1 MGTAGRQSY
10 CFGPFRLEP
19 EDRLLVRDGQSV
31 PLTAKTF
38 DALLFLVERGGHL
51 VSRDD
56 LITALWPETFV
67 DESNLTQ
74 TVSMMR
80 KALGDNAGE
89 PRYIITV
96 PGRGYR
102 FAADVQHIPHNG
114 NEEAGAVAATAADVR
129 ASVAPPKV
137 RKFPTGLGIAVVL
150 AVGLALGAAGLLL
163 WGGDRNRPETAP
175 KLMLAVLPFENLT
188 GDATQDYL
196 SDGFT
201 EEMITDL
208 GRLDPA
214 HLGVIARTSVMH
226 YRHTQETTAQIAR
239 ELGVQYV
246 LEGSVRRNSGRVR
259 ITAQLI
265 QSSDQTDLWARE
277 YDRELRD
284 LLLVQGEIAQEIA
297 DEIQLALGAQGGRND
312 GRRQGRSPGN
322 YEAYDLY
329 LKGRYF
335 WNERTPDGF
344 RQAVDLF
351 QQAAATDPRSA
362 RAYAGLADAYLL
374 SGSYGFAPSSEVMP
388 KARAAALKAAQ
399 LDDSLAE
406 AHTSLALVA
415 EAYDWD
421 WQTADKEFRRAIQ
434 LDPNY
439 ATAHHW
445 YAECLAF
452 QGRFD
457 EALTEIERARQLDPL
472 SLIIAADRGAILYF
486 ARQYDRAIEQFRSV
500 LDVQPDTPRA
510 HLVLFAYAQKG
521 RFADAL
527 SGAEQW
533 RRVTGGPWVWAAEAY
548 IDGRAGRPAQAE
560 RALRKLQ
567 QANRHWHMDP
577 APMFAT
583 AYAGMN
589 QTDRALAWLQTAYAE
604 HSNVLITLKV
614 DPVYDPLRSDPRF
627 KDLMRR
633 VGFIGG
639 PPRE

>member
-1 MGTAGRQSY
+1 MSTPARQSY

-19 EDRLLVRDGQSV
+19 EDRLLLRDGQPV
-31 PLTAKTF
+31 PLTSKSF
-38 DALLFLVERGGHL
+38 DALLLLVERSGHL

-56 LITALWPETFV
+56 LITALWPQTFV

-74 TVSMMR
+74 TISMMR
-80 KALGDNAGE
+80 KALGENAVE

-102 FAADVQHIPHNG
+102 FAAKVEHIPHNG
-114 NEEAGAVAATAADVR
+114 RGAAGAVAATAADG
-129 ASVAPPKV
+129 ASVTPPEV
-137 RKFPTGLGIAVVL
+137 RKFPIGLCIASVL
-150 AVGLALGAAGLLL
+150 AVGLALAAGLL
-163 WGGDRNRPETAP
+163 WGRVRHRPETAP

-188 GDATQDYL
+188 GDPTQDYL

-226 YRHTQETTAQIAR
+226 YRRTQQTTAQIAR

-246 LEGSVRRNSGRVR
+246 LEGSVRRDSGRVR
-259 ITAQLI
+259 ITVQLI
-265 QSSDQTDLWARE
+265 QSSDQTHLWARE

-297 DEIQLALGAQGGRND
+297 DEIQLALGAQGGRDNA
-312 GRRQGRSPGN
+312 RRQGRSPGN

-335 WNERTPDGF
+335 WNERDF
-344 RQAVDLF
+344 RQAIDFF
-351 QQAAATDPRSA
+351 QQAAATDPGYA
-362 RAYAGLADAYLL
+362 RAYAGLADSYLL
-374 SGSYGFAPSSEVMP
+374 SGSYGLAPNSEVMP
-388 KARAAALKAAQ
+388 KARAAALKAVQ

-415 EAYDWD
+415 ENYDWD
-421 WQTADKEFRRAIQ
+421 WQAADKEFRRAIQ

-452 QGRFD
+452 QSRFD

-486 ARQYDRAIEQFRSV
+486 SRQYDRAIEQFRSV
-500 LDVQPDTPRA
+500 LDVQPDAPRA

-521 RFADAL
+521 QFADAL
-527 SGAEQW
+527 RAIEQW
-533 RRVTGGPWVWAAEAY
+533 RRVTDGPWIWATEAY
-548 IDGRAGRPAQAE
+548 IYGRAGHPAQA
-560 RALRKLQ
+560 RHALQKVE
-567 QANRHWHMDP
+567 QANRSWHLDTV
-577 APMFAT
+577 PMFAT
-583 AYAGMN
+583 AYAGMSAN
-589 QTDRALAWLQTAYAE
+589 DEALVWLQKAYSE
-604 HSNVLITLKV
+604 HSNATLNAIKV
-614 DPVYDPLRSDPRF
+614 DPIYDPLRGDPRF
-627 KDLMRR
+627 QDLIRR
-633 VGFIGG
+633 VGLSQ
-639 PPRE
+639 